1 MAHTA
6 ELRRQHDAATQLMA
20 GITGQIRAYRGRD
33 DAYRLTLG
41 VAQLLGQLR
50 IHWTKENGHLY
61 PALIHSGD
69 RQAAAMARRFAGDM
83 GDLAER
89 LEEFAMRWSTSAGI
103 AARFDEFRTEAID
116 IFAAI
121 KVRIRA
127 EKQLLY
133 PLADRLAQPPL
144 RAAA

>member
-1 MAHTA
+1 
-6 ELRRQHDAATQLMA
+6 
-20 GITGQIRAYRGRD
+20 
-33 DAYRLTLG
+33 
-41 VAQLLGQLR
+41 
-50 IHWTKENGHLY
+50 
-61 PALIHSGD
+61 
-69 RQAAAMARRFAGDM
+69 MARRFAGEM

-89 LEEFAMRWSTSAGI
+89 LEEFAIRWSTSAGI

>member
-20 GITGQIRAYRGRD
+20 DIAGQIRAYRGRD

-41 VAQLLGQLR
+41 VAQLLGHLR
-50 IHWTKENGHLY
+50 THWTKEDGHPY

-69 RQAAAMARRFAGDM
+69 RQAAAMARRFAGEM

-103 AARFDEFRTEAID
+103 AARFDEFRTEAIA
-116 IFAAI
+116 IFAAL
-121 KVRIRA
+121 KVRIRR
-127 EKQLLY
+127 ENLQLY
-133 PLADRLAQPPL
+133 PLADRLAEPPL
-144 RAAA
+144 RTAA